1 MHYLDNKDSKK
12 RKKNLCLFSMDAN
25 IFKSYFTESV
35 PVELMA
41 TKEQVCANNRWKH
54 CCFKILVSRKQ

>member
-1 MHYLDNKDSKK
+1 MYYSDNNDNKEIP
-12 RKKNLCLFSMDAN
+12 CLFSRDAN

-41 TKEQVCANNRWKH
+41 TKEQMYANNP
-54 CCFKILVSRKQ
+54 